1 MNEKIYTLDE
11 IKKCIFNILKKYEIK
26 KAYIFGSYA
35 RNEAN
40 KDSDIDLM
48 IVGGNK
54 LNTLLDLAGFEI
66 ELKEVLKKKVDVI
79 SEEVYSEEDDDEDGE
94 LARKIFMK
102 NVMKE
107 RIEIYE

>member
-1 MNEKIYTLDE
+1 MNEKIYTLEE
-11 IKKCIFNILKKYEIK
+11 IKEHIFNILKKYGIK

-35 RNEAN
+35 RNEAKKN
-40 KDSDIDLM
+40 SDIDIM
-48 IVGGNK
+48 IAGGNK
-54 LNTLLDLAGFEI
+54 IKTLLDITSFEL
-66 ELKEVLKKKVDVI
+66 ELKEALKKKIDLI

-107 RIEIYE
+107 RIAIYE